1 MTSPPIVDAHNDL
14 LIELVFRER
23 RGESGP
29 FAAHWLPALRSGGV
43 ALQVCPVFVD
53 LPHLP
58 ERGLREALDQIGAFG
73 RAIREND
80 HAVVAVRTLR
90 DLDVVERGERT
101 ALMLSCEGAEP
112 LGYDPR
118 LVEVMWELGVRMLS
132 LTWNRRNPFADG
144 AAETGGGGLSELG
157 RKLVD
162 LCVELGVV
170 VDLAHTSEASY
181 REVLERTGDAPVV
194 VSHAACRAIYDHP
207 RNLADDAL
215 RALADRGGVLGVML
229 HPLAVDLS
237 RPTLDRV
244 VDHIDHAVEVM
255 GIVHVGFG
263 SDFTQQVVRALGWQ
277 PPPDSL
283 LTEGLPPD
291 AAIEGLAG
299 PADFPNLVEALRHRG
314 YDDAQLAAVAGGN
327 FLRLFERVLPER
339 S

>member
-1 MTSPPIVDAHNDL
+1 MPSPPIVDAHNDL

-23 RGESGP
+23 RGESDP
-29 FAAHWLPALRSGGV
+29 FAAHWLPGLRSGGI

-53 LPHLP
+53 LPFLP

-73 RAIREND
+73 RAVREND
-80 HAVVAVRTLR
+80 DAVVAVRSLG
-90 DLDVVERGERT
+90 DLEGAGSGGRT
-101 ALMLSCEGAEP
+101 GLMLSFEGAEP

-162 LCVELGVV
+162 ICVELGIV
-170 VDLAHTSEASY
+170 VDLAHASEATY
-181 REVLERTGDAPVV
+181 REVLGRTGDAPVV

-207 RNLADDAL
+207 RNLTDEAL
-215 RALADRGGVLGVML
+215 RVLAERGGVLGVML
-229 HPLAVDLS
+229 HPLTVDPS
-237 RPTLDRV
+237 QPTLDRV

-255 GIVHVGFG
+255 GIEHVGFG

-283 LTEGLPPD
+283 LTEGLRPD

-299 PADFPNLVEALRHRG
+299 PADFPNLVEALRRRG
-314 YDDAQLAAVAGGN
+314 YDDARLAKVAGGN
-327 FLRLFERVLPER
+327 FLRLFERALPDQ